1 VGKSEQQVEY
11 YELDSRIDNDH
22 LPGNSFQFRLVAC
35 LEPDRLATLN
45 FGDMMNQRGYA
56 HLDSL
61 DGVPFEMPF
70 WMRQFDELAMADCT
84 VHILSPMLCQAMK
97 VLMLLMRRK
106 MFSLKVSSNPSW
118 TNLTNYSLALKLT
131 SGLSSALRVWA

>member
-1 VGKSEQQVEY
+1 MIGTNHLHHNRYNQHRLDHLPHYFRSRELQLGNRPWLSEVGKSEQQVEY

-61 DGVPFEMPF
+61 DGVPFEMPKNVDN
-70 WMRQFDELAMADCT
+70 W
-84 VHILSPMLCQAMK
+84 
-97 VLMLLMRRK
+97 
-106 MFSLKVSSNPSW
+106 N
-118 TNLTNYSLALKLT
+118 
-131 SGLSSALRVWA
+131 

>member
-1 VGKSEQQVEY
+1 MIRPLFQVAC
-11 YELDSRIDNDH
+11 H
-22 LPGNSFQFRLVAC
+22 VTPGNSFQFRLVAC
-35 LEPDRLATLN
+35 PEQDPLATLN
-45 FGDMMNQRGYA
+45 FGGMKNQRVYE

-70 WMRQFDELAMADCT
+70 LKRQFDERAMADCT
-84 VHILSPMLCQAMK
+84 VHILSPMLCPAMK

-106 MFSLKVSSNPSW
+106 MFSLKVPSNPSW

-131 SGLSSALRVWA
+131 SGLSSALHVWA